1 MAVAQGSACSAG
13 AMGSRDEREGGDV
26 MPQAYEWEAAAIC
39 LKVRCDKAESE
50 CDALRAEVERLVGL
64 VMELTDA
71 GECWYDHHGLC
82 QAHSLQERPCPHSR
96 AKDLLK
102 AKGALSGAGKE
113 E

>member
-1 MAVAQGSACSAG
+1 MRSDCITMEKEIAEL
-13 AMGSRDEREGGDV
+13 ERE
-26 MPQAYEWEAAAIC
+26 
-39 LKVRCDKAESE
+39 R
-50 CDALRAEVERLVGL
+50 DALRAEVERLVGL

-113 E
+113 EK